1 MQYCTVKHHRFK
13 RNFFFVTSYQL
24 YRHWYNENDELM
36 QLTTKKVCDNFKAK
50 STLYI
55 SGFPCWSTVRTQKNV
70 HLVVFWPFLHG
81 LLWHYVPPFLTL
93 RISHKSYRK
102 KSAYSSVSL
111 LSFDVWRIYERVY
124 LEWYMC
130 VEGYKNVSL
139 FPASHCYFFVSV
151 PSYNVPFF
159 FPVKLLNNN

>member
-1 MQYCTVKHHRFK
+1 VIIFKQNQRCIYQVSPVDLQYPHKKMYTWL
-13 RNFFFVTSYQL
+13 FFGPFCMASYG
-24 YRHWYNENDELM
+24 
-36 QLTTKKVCDNFKAK
+36 TT
-50 STLYI
+50 
-55 SGFPCWSTVRTQKNV
+55 P
-70 HLVVFWPFLHG
+70 P
-81 LLWHYVPPFLTL
+81 PPFLTL

-102 KSAYSSVSL
+102 KSAYSSMSL